1 MTRRPA
7 DGRFRAPA
15 GLGRR
20 AGANATD
27 AARLGESAERRCKS
41 ALPRVAPRLVA
52 WQVPVLLLALA
63 LLLAGVPARAAAP
76 EPSAVELR
84 EALLLEDGRERPVM
98 LPDPWEASAPRRHG
112 TVRYRLALPDAALR
126 WPPSAVFIPRAGN
139 AYSLSLNGQ
148 TLLSAGDVRRGE
160 AEPSRSPLLLPLPA
174 AALRERGNVL
184 DLELTGEPWRE
195 PGLSTVWVGPMD
207 ELLPRYA
214 RLRDH
219 QVRGAWLVSAA
230 AGVMGALALLLA
242 WRARRFVYA
251 CFGAA
256 SLLWAWRMSG
266 MQLEFGGPG
275 TRLGTVLFH
284 ASYAW
289 FAVLMALYAL
299 AAVGRDSARVRALL
313 GAWALASLG
322 LAAGL
327 VAFEAPLLR
336 GVLLVGTLGLAA
348 CLLAVLL
355 ATAWRQ
361 RSSAALLLALATLAS
376 GAVGAR
382 DLWVFRVLHD
392 YGAVT
397 WSRYTILLLLAVLA
411 WLLVDEFARSST
423 ALRALN
429 RELLDRV
436 AGKERELQRAFE
448 ATRERER
455 AQAVL
460 AERDR
465 ILREMHD
472 GLGGRLVAA
481 LALTSQLARQ
491 AAAPPAATAP
501 PAAGDVPD
509 AGTDAASAPA
519 SRPALDEP
527 LRELK
532 MTLDDCLIELRL
544 ALDSLETEQRSL
556 VESLGELR
564 FRVEPSLR
572 AAGVR
577 LVWQVADAASALELP
592 ASETLHVL
600 RIVREALTNVIK
612 HAHASDAWLRLET
625 RPDGALVLAVVD
637 NGLQQR
643 ATDEQSPLPLFVPPT
658 VVHGGRGLAN
668 MQRRARTLG
677 GTLESGPHPEGW
689 AVTLILPGAAPA
701 AEAAVPAAVAEASH
715 GGGAGADSAAAAD
728 GGGTAPAG
736 DRSGQPHPPAASAAP
751 TSAGA
756 APAPVEPFA
765 PPSVEPAPTPSPD
778 ADAKAPAATPAR
790 PATAS

>member
-1 MTRRPA
+1 MARRLPDTA
-7 DGRFRAPA
+7 FRALASLPA
-15 GLGRR
+15 AL
-20 AGANATD
+20 AWL
-27 AARLGESAERRCKS
+27 AA
-41 ALPRVAPRLVA
+41 ALAA
-52 WQVPVLLLALA
+52 A
-63 LLLAGVPARAAAP
+63 LLLAFGAARAEPPA
-76 EPSAVELR
+76 PSAVELR
-84 EALLLEDGRERPVM
+84 EALLLEDGHEGPVM
-98 LPDPWEASAPRRHG
+98 LPDSWEASAPHRRG

-126 WPPSAVFIPRAGN
+126 WPPSALFVPRAGN
-139 AYSLSLNGQ
+139 AYSLALNGH

-174 AALRERGNVL
+174 AALRESGNVL
-184 DLELTGEPWRE
+184 DIELSGQPWRE

-214 RLRDH
+214 RLHDH

-230 AGVMGALALLLA
+230 ASVMGALALLLA

-256 SLLWAWRMSG
+256 SLLWAWRMSR
-266 MQLEFGGPG
+266 MQLELGGPG
-275 TRLGTVLFH
+275 TPLGTVLFH

-299 AAVGRDSARVRALL
+299 AAVGRDTPRVRALL
-313 GAWALASLG
+313 GAWAAAALG

-327 VAFEAPLLR
+327 VALEAPLLR
-336 GVLLVGTLGLAA
+336 GLLVAGTLVLAA
-348 CLLAVLL
+348 WLLAVLL

-361 RSSAALLLALATLAS
+361 RSSTALLLALATLGSA
-376 GAVGAR
+376 AVGAR

-392 YGAVT
+392 YGALT

-411 WLLVDEFARSST
+411 WLLVDEFARSAA

-481 LALTSQLARQ
+481 LALTSQLSRQ
-491 AAAPPAATAP
+491 AAVAAPPADAP
-501 PAAGDVPD
+501 GGTPAPAATG
-509 AGTDAASAPA
+509 
-519 SRPALDEP
+519 ALDEP

-532 MTLDDCLIELRL
+532 MALDDCLIELRL
-544 ALDSLETEQRSL
+544 ALDSLETDRRSL
-556 VESLGELR
+556 VEALGELR

-577 LVWQVADAASALELP
+577 LVWQVADAASEVELP
-592 ASETLHVL
+592 AGETLHVL

-612 HAHASDAWLRLET
+612 HAQATVAWLRLDA
-625 RPDGALVLAVVD
+625 RADGTLVLAVVD
-637 NGLQQR
+637 NGLRQR
-643 ATDEQSPLPLFVPPT
+643 AAAEERSPWPLFVPPT

-677 GTLESGPHPEGW
+677 GSLESGPHPEGW
-689 AVTLILPGAAPA
+689 AVTLSLPFA
-701 AEAAVPAAVAEASH
+701 
-715 GGGAGADSAAAAD
+715 GGLSAAY
-728 GGGTAPAG
+728 G
-736 DRSGQPHPPAASAAP
+736 
-751 TSAGA
+751 
-756 APAPVEPFA
+756 
-765 PPSVEPAPTPSPD
+765 SV
-778 ADAKAPAATPAR
+778 AR
-790 PATAS
+790 PAPPACPSARMSASRNMPRVLTRRASTATITT

>member
-1 MTRRPA
+1 MRVMA
-7 DGRFRAPA
+7 AAVAVA
-15 GLGRR
+15 G
-20 AGANATD
+20 
-27 AARLGESAERRCKS
+27 
-41 ALPRVAPRLVA
+41 APRLGGPAPGPSGSAPPRSAPRRVV
-52 WQVPVLLLALA
+52 WRPLLLLALA
-63 LLLAGVPARAAAP
+63 LLPALAPVGAATP

-84 EALLLEDGRERPVM
+84 EALLLEDGQERPVM
-98 LPDPWEASAPRRHG
+98 LPDPWEASAPRRQG

-139 AYSLSLNGQ
+139 AYGLSLNGQ

-160 AEPSRSPLLLPLPA
+160 AEASRSPLLLPLPA

-184 DLELTGEPWRE
+184 DLELSGEPWRE

-299 AAVGRDSARVRALL
+299 AAVGRDSARVRAVL
-313 GAWALASLG
+313 GVWALVSLC

-336 GVLLVGTLGLAA
+336 GLLLVGTLGLAA
-348 CLLAVLL
+348 WLLAVLL
-355 ATAWRQ
+355 VTAWRQ

-392 YGAVT
+392 YGALT

-411 WLLVDEFARSST
+411 WLLVDEFARSSA

-429 RELLDRV
+429 RELLERV

-481 LALTSQLARQ
+481 LALTSQLTRQ
-491 AAAPPAATAP
+491 AAAAPAPEHAP
-501 PAAGDVPD
+501 GEAPADGPD
-509 AGTDAASAPA
+509 AAPA
-519 SRPALDEP
+519 PRPCLDEP

-577 LVWQVADAASALELP
+577 LVWQVADAASELQLP

-612 HAHASDAWLRLET
+612 HAHASVAWLRLEA

-643 ATDEQSPLPLFVPPT
+643 AADEQSPLPLFVPPT

-677 GTLESGPHPEGW
+677 GALESGPHPEGW
-689 AVTLILPGAAPA
+689 AVTLTLPGRAAGAAAPAVAAAHVTAPTAATADGSGVPQAPAASVASAPMEAAAPSAEAAPPPAEPIAAPADPLAPSPAGADTAPEPGAGAAAPA
-701 AEAAVPAAVAEASH
+701 A
-715 GGGAGADSAAAAD
+715 
-728 GGGTAPAG
+728 
-736 DRSGQPHPPAASAAP
+736 
-751 TSAGA
+751 SAG
-756 APAPVEPFA
+756 
-765 PPSVEPAPTPSPD
+765 
-778 ADAKAPAATPAR
+778 R

>member
-7 DGRFRAPA
+7 NGRFRALAGLARRACVKAAAAVAGAP
-15 GLGRR
+15 GLGRQ
-20 AGANATD
+20 
-27 AARLGESAERRCKS
+27 AARLSVSAPPRS
-41 ALPRVAPRLVA
+41 APVRLA
-52 WQVPVLLLALA
+52 WPPPVWLLAFALLLALA
-63 LLLAGVPARAAAP
+63 PARADAP

-84 EALLLEDGRERPVM
+84 EALLLEGGHERPVM

-184 DLELTGEPWRE
+184 DIELSGEPWRE

-214 RLRDH
+214 RLHDH

-266 MQLEFGGPG
+266 MQFEFGGPG

-299 AAVGRDSARVRALL
+299 AAVGRDSARVRAVL
-313 GAWALASLG
+313 GGWALVALG

-336 GVLLVGTLGLAA
+336 GLLLVGTLGLAA
-348 CLLAVLL
+348 WLLAVLL
-355 ATAWRQ
+355 VTAWRQ

-392 YGAVT
+392 YGALT

-411 WLLVDEFARSST
+411 WLLVDEFARSSA

-491 AAAPPAATAP
+491 AAVLPAAPVPPAPGDGPDTAP
-501 PAAGDVPD
+501 
-509 AGTDAASAPA
+509 APR
-519 SRPALDEP
+519 SALDEP

-577 LVWQVADAASALELP
+577 LVWQVADAASELELP

-612 HAHASDAWLRLET
+612 HAHATVAWLRLEA

-643 ATDEQSPLPLFVPPT
+643 AADEQSPLPLFVPPT

-689 AVTLILPGAAPA
+689 AVTLTLPGVAAGAAAPLA
-701 AEAAVPAAVAEASH
+701 AAPSGGNAV
-715 GGGAGADSAAAAD
+715 DAAAD
-728 GGGTAPAG
+728 GGGTAAASDGAG
-736 DRSGQPHPPAASAAP
+736 APQAPAASVVSSPVGAAAP
-751 TSAGA
+751 SAEAAPPPAGA
-756 APAPVEPFA
+756 AATPEPGA
-765 PPSVEPAPTPSPD
+765 G
-778 ADAKAPAATPAR
+778 ADAPAAPPGR